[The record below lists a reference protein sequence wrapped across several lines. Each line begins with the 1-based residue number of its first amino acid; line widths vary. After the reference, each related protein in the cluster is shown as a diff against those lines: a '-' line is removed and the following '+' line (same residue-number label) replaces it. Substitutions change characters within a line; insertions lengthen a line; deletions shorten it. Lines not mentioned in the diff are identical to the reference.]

1 MAKQSS
7 KPSKPS
13 QVQNLI
19 TLRFTRDELDDVA
32 ELERQQHA
40 AGVPNISTFAKQL
53 LKRQLYPDP
62 SSEKAVR
69 ELLRELR
76 DATAQLPKGIEKLDA
91 RTKKMRNGF
100 ANGIAALL
108 VSCAGW
114 SEDEV
119 KEWVEKHMRG

>member
-1 MAKQSS
+1 MAKTT
-7 KPSKPS
+7 SKPS
-13 QVQNLI
+13 QTPNLL
-19 TLRFTRDELDDVA
+19 TLRFTKEELDDLA
-32 ELERQQHA
+32 ELERQQDA

-76 DATAQLPKGIEKLDA
+76 DATAHLQEGIEKLDA

-100 ANGIAALL
+100 ANGIAHLL

-114 SEDEV
+114 NEDEV
-119 KEWVEKHMRG
+119 KEWVEKHLRG

>member
-1 MAKQSS
+1 MAK
-7 KPSKPS
+7 KTSKPS
-13 QVQNLI
+13 QTPNLL
-19 TLRFTRDELDDVA
+19 TLRFTKEELDDLA
-32 ELERQQHA
+32 ELERQQDA

-76 DATAQLPKGIEKLDA
+76 DATAHLKEGIEKLDA

-100 ANGIAALL
+100 ANGMAHLL

-114 SEDEV
+114 NEDEV
-119 KEWVEKHMRG
+119 KEWVEKHLRG